1 MTTLTGTLAL
11 YGIVVM
17 LTIVVQVLA
26 AAQKLDLSQLA
37 GNRETLP
44 SLTGLAGRMDKAQM
58 NSVVAM
64 ALFAP
69 AVLILEVRGDI
80 PPLAHTLAWVFL
92 LARIAYVVV
101 FALGI
106 PWVRTA
112 TWLLGYVMT
121 FWLYLLAI

>member
-1 MTTLTGTLAL
+1 MTSLTGVLAL
-11 YGIVVM
+11 YGLVVL
-17 LTIVVQVLA
+17 LTILVQVLA
-26 AAQKLDLSQLA
+26 AGQKIELSQLA
-37 GNRETLP
+37 GNRESLP

-69 AVLILEVRGDI
+69 AILILEGRGVI
-80 PPLAHTLAWVFL
+80 PPVADSLAWIFL
-92 LARIAYVVV
+92 FARIVYVVV

-112 TWLLGYVMT
+112 AWLVGYAMT
-121 FWLYLLAI
+121 FWLYLLAL

>member
-1 MTTLTGTLAL
+1 M
-11 YGIVVM
+11 
-17 LTIVVQVLA
+17 LA
-26 AAQKLDLSQLA
+26 AGRKLELSQLA
-37 GNRETLP
+37 GNRESLP

-69 AVLILEVRGDI
+69 AILILEGRGVI
-80 PPLAHTLAWVFL
+80 PPVADSLAWIFL
-92 LARIAYVVV
+92 FARIVYVVV

-112 TWLLGYVMT
+112 AWLVGYAMT
-121 FWLYLLAI
+121 FWLYLLAL